1 VRELVI
7 VGADQDGRWQ
17 RRPEHRAQTAQGLR
31 PVVWGH
37 PMIQQQH
44 VVAASRRLLC
54 HCALDSRGRVVEVV
68 DLQPEH
74 LQLLAQRQARF
85 GEVVHQQRALSPQ
98 RRSRGVVVALDLQ
111 FGSEPEAAAGTGPAV
126 DSDLATH
133 HFRDLAGQRQPQAG
147 TAMAPGDLP
156 VGLLEGFKQSGLSL
170 RRHTDAGVAHIE
182 AQQCT

>member
-1 VRELVI
+1 MRELVI

-126 DSDLATH
+126 DLSTPTWPPIIFAIW
-133 HFRDLAGQRQPQAG
+133 RVSASPR
-147 TAMAPGDLP
+147 P
-156 VGLLEGFKQSGLSL
+156 VPPWHLEIYLS
-170 RRHTDAGVAHIE
+170 ACSKASNSP
-182 AQQCT
+182 A